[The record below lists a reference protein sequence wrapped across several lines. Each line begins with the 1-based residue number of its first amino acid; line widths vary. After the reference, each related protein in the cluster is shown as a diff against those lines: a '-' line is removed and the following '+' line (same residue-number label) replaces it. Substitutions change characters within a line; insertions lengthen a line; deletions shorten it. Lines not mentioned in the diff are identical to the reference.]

1 MSEFLSKDLK
11 GLEPYVPGEQPQD
24 RRYVKLNT
32 NESPFPPAPGAVET
46 AKAQAEALNLYSDPV
61 CAPLKRA
68 AAAVY
73 GLEECNVTAGN
84 GSDENLAHIFRA
96 FLTDKGVAFP
106 DITYG
111 FYPVLC
117 SLLNMEHKTV
127 PLKEDFSIDISD
139 YENIDCPVCIANPNA
154 QTGMYLPPA
163 EIEKLLLQNAGRLVI
178 IDEAYIDFGGTSCAP
193 LVNKYKNL
201 IVVQTMSK
209 SRSLA
214 GARVGFVVADSGLIS
229 DLKKIKYSFHPYN
242 VNTLSMLLAKNAV
255 EDDEYFKSTVA
266 RIVKTRGDLTDGLRE
281 RGFYVLPSS
290 ANFVLARTPKMGG
303 EELYLQLKSRGVLVR
318 HFSDERIKDFVR
330 ITVGTDGE
338 TAELLKA
345 IDGILKE
352 TK

>member
-1 MSEFLSKDLK
+1 M
-11 GLEPYVPGEQPQD
+11 
-24 RRYVKLNT
+24 
-32 NESPFPPAPGAVET
+32 
-46 AKAQAEALNLYSDPV
+46 
-61 CAPLKRA
+61 
-68 AAAVY
+68 
-73 GLEECNVTAGN
+73 
-84 GSDENLAHIFRA
+84 
-96 FLTDKGVAFP
+96 
-106 DITYG
+106 
-111 FYPVLC
+111 
-117 SLLNMEHKTV
+117 
-127 PLKEDFSIDISD
+127 
-139 YENIDCPVCIANPNA
+139 
-154 QTGMYLPPA
+154 
-163 EIEKLLLQNAGRLVI
+163 
-178 IDEAYIDFGGTSCAP
+178 
-193 LVNKYKNL
+193 
-201 IVVQTMSK
+201 
-209 SRSLA
+209 
-214 GARVGFVVADSGLIS
+214 GFVVADSGLIS

-338 TAELLKA
+338 TDELLKA

>member
-32 NESPFPPAPGAVET
+32 NESPFPPAPGAVEA
-46 AKAQAEALNLYSDPV
+46 AKAQTGALNLYSDPV

-214 GARVGFVVADSGLIS
+214 GARVGFAFACKDIIADLESVRA
-229 DLKKIKYSFHPYN
+229 SFNPYN
-242 VNTLSMLLAKNAV
+242 INRMSMFAAV
-255 EDDEYFKSTVA
+255 ESLKDKSYFEECTQKIAFVREYTAVNLMELGFK
-266 RIVKTRGDLTDGLRE
+266 
-281 RGFYVLPSS
+281 VLPSR
-290 ANFVLARTPKMGG
+290 ANFLLVSHKSIGGG
-303 EELYLQLKSRGVLVR
+303 ELYARLKERGILVR
-318 HFSDERIKDFVR
+318 HFSDERIRNFVR
-330 ITVGTDGE
+330 VSIGSKEQMDLFLGAVRAILGE
-338 TAELLKA
+338 V
-345 IDGILKE
+345 
-352 TK
+352 